1 MQYSKGMKKYY
12 PIPEWENY
20 GVSKTGE
27 VARIKGGV
35 RGATVGLVLSQHQH
49 KTRGYLTVR
58 LYDKGRQKTFD
69 VHRLVAMTFLGSIPD
84 GMQVCHN
91 NGIKTDC
98 RLSNLR
104 IDTVVSNAKD
114 KILHDKTNR
123 GEKNGNS
130 KYSVDQIK
138 DLKLK
143 ILNGETDKAIA
154 KYFEM
159 PLSHVRNIR
168 NGYKWKWLEATCKK

>member
-1 MQYSKGMKKYY
+1 M
-12 PIPEWENY
+12 
-20 GVSKTGE
+20 
-27 VARIKGGV
+27 
-35 RGATVGLVLSQHQH
+35 H
-49 KTRGYLTVR
+49 
-58 LYDKGRQKTFD
+58 
-69 VHRLVAMTFLGSIPD
+69 
-84 GMQVCHN
+84 VCHN

-154 KYFEM
+154 KYFGM
-159 PLSHVRNIR
+159 PLSYVRNIR
-168 NGYKWKWLEATCKK
+168 NGYKWKWLEVACKK